1 MRGPTEARRGGE
13 WQKSIPPKKGL
24 AAKRLD
30 AAPIK
35 GCDSVLIVGLCDL
48 GFELIFV
55 LPLLVWPRRRRVR
68 GRT

>member
-1 MRGPTEARRGGE
+1 MAEVDSP
-13 WQKSIPPKKGL
+13 I